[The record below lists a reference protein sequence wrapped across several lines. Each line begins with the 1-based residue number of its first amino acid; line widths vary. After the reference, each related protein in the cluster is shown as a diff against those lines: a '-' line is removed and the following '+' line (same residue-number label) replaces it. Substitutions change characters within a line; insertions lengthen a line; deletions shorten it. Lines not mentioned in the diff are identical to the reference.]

1 MPFQLLALNHV
12 GVRCTKVAETERFYK
27 ETLGLRAHPS
37 KENWLL
43 VNDTYAVH
51 LMPPLADLSEDAA
64 HSVDAARHFA
74 LQARAQ
80 PGPLRMLCAPLCN
93 HDGLRTKRFA
103 LQAGARAAAHALRAL
118 M

>member
-1 MPFQLLALNHV
+1 MCSTEFYIIATFSKMPFQLLALNHV
-12 GVRCTKVAETERFYK
+12 GVRCTKIAETERFYK
-27 ETLGLRAHPS
+27 ETLGLKAHPS

-74 LQARAQ
+74 LQA
-80 PGPLRMLCAPLCN
+80 GV
-93 HDGLRTKRFA
+93 
-103 LQAGARAAAHALRAL
+103 RAAAHALHAL

>member
-1 MPFQLLALNHV
+1 MLGFVIATFPKMPFQLLALNHV

-27 ETLGLRAHPS
+27 ETLGLKAHPS

-74 LQARAQ
+74 LQAS
-80 PGPLRMLCAPLCN
+80 G
-93 HDGLRTKRFA
+93 
-103 LQAGARAAAHALRAL
+103 RAAAHALRAL

>member
-1 MPFQLLALNHV
+1 LDVFYRVLHNCHFFQDAVPAAGAQPCGRALHQDS
-12 GVRCTKVAETERFYK
+12 ETERFYK
-27 ETLGLRAHPS
+27 ETLGLKAHPS

-74 LQARAQ
+74 LQA
-80 PGPLRMLCAPLCN
+80 GV
-93 HDGLRTKRFA
+93 
-103 LQAGARAAAHALRAL
+103 RAAAHALHAL